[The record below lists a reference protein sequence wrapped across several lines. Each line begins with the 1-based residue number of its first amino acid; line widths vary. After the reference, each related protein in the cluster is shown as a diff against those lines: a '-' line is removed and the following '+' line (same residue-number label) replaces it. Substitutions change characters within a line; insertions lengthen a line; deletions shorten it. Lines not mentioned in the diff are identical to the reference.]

1 MTNRISPPAP
11 SLARNNI
18 GGAIVCRG
26 FSLSDGAHAR
36 PGTTLSE
43 ALVRAMKNRMALESA
58 GYIKIFAKNPIQAAP
73 PEGDAK
79 RYIVHCGQGRYDVI
93 EGTRLNTE
101 FLSKEEALEL
111 TKGFEP
117 PAREPAN

>member
-1 MTNRISPPAP
+1 MTNRLSPPAP

-26 FSLSDGAHAR
+26 FTLSDGGRAK
-36 PGTTLSE
+36 PGSSLSE

-58 GYIKIFAKNPIQAAP
+58 GYIKIFAKNPIAAEP
-73 PEGDAK
+73 VGDAK
-79 RYIVHCGQGRYDVI
+79 RYVVHCGQGRYDVI
-93 EGTRLNTE
+93 EGSRLNSE
-101 FLSKEEALEL
+101 FLSKDAALEL

-117 PAREPAN
+117 AAREPAH